1 MVNNESLIAVF
12 ASSINR
18 VGFFLKIPLGVEP
31 GDFLFEAIIA
41 GEIDS
46 ELDVVAFRLGPA
58 VVVTVAS
65 RLDFVTELIQVLAQ
79 LGIDLGVEMLPV
91 LAYALLEPGELGNL
105 GNPAQVNVTGRL
117 VIDEVVKLIG

>member
-18 VGFFLKIPLGVEP
+18 IGFFLKIPLGVEP

-79 LGIDLGVEMLPV
+79 LGIDLSVEMLPV